1 MFCLSSLPSTERL
14 WSPGDAVSTNFFV
27 RPSVLN
33 LSWLLVRWSLMAF
46 RSVTTEAIIAD
57 GQDIQVSIQC
67 FFKIIMRKLKIHNFF
82 FKNPQ
87 SLYYIWT
94 FDYLYLKNASSEG
107 SKVKFSFYSITGN
120 LDNSWIR
127 CSAQLF
133 GSKKNVQVALWPFT
147 KKSFCWVFGLRW
159 RGEVGR
165 AHAWSRQSLH
175 YQNRRPIWRR
185 VQQTEN
191 ELGWR

>member
-1 MFCLSSLPSTERL
+1 MVKVFQQNVFPKMFCLSSLPSTERL

-107 SKVKFSFYSITGN
+107 SKVKFSFYTWTGN
-120 LDNSWIR
+120 LDHS
-127 CSAQLF
+127 
-133 GSKKNVQVALWPFT
+133 
-147 KKSFCWVFGLRW
+147 GLRFNLKKKVYVLPYTTRPLW
-159 RGEVGR
+159 QLISPRSRGEERVGF
-165 AHAWSRQSLH
+165 
-175 YQNRRPIWRR
+175 WRR
-185 VQQTEN
+185 NYT
-191 ELGWR
+191 WPYRPT